1 LERAS
6 LDGKELG
13 EAGEDRFWVW
23 VYACR
28 VMIVASALLL
38 ILGLMSLYYSFA
50 GHSLLM
56 ILGIRLFYYGI
67 MWAQIPSY
75 VGYMPCRALSLILLL
90 AEISGSVLAIL
101 GYYVWI
107 YILSLSGTIHSMIY
121 IVKRGIGFS
130 RLKAPNML
138 VAAGLI
144 HSSAM
149 IIIDPSPLNMLSF
162 PLLSA
167 ISLLIRIDPPVLGYN
182 SRDTLVYIFIA
193 ISITMLILSPLYGIT
208 TIMII
213 PGAVLIPLH
222 RVHAK
227 GFYGI
232 GSTIAKITG
241 LSIAI
246 MTITRNYPTYIDI
259 THMLLIGFL
268 GVIMG
273 SLCAPMIVP
282 GIMGRAYRSI
292 PPWIPVIVFIIAVAR
307 ALYRIYM
314 QWPMTEILPIPML
327 LVIIFYIYRI
337 LSSEKAL

>member
-1 LERAS
+1 M
-6 LDGKELG
+6 K
-13 EAGEDRFWVW
+13 DRFWVW

-38 ILGLMSLYYSFA
+38 ILGLVSPHYGFA
-50 GHSLLM
+50 EHGLLM

-75 VGYMPCRALSLILLL
+75 VGYMPHRALSLILLI

-107 YILSLSGTIHSMIY
+107 YILSLSGIIHSMIY
-121 IVKRGIGFS
+121 MVKRGIGFS
-130 RLKAPNML
+130 RLKAPNVL
-138 VAAGLI
+138 VVAGLI
-144 HSSAM
+144 HSSVM
-149 IIIDPSPLNMLSF
+149 IIIDPSPLSMLSF

-167 ISLLIRIDPPVLGYN
+167 ISILIRVDPPMLGYN

-193 ISITMLILSPLYGIT
+193 ISIAMLILSPLYGIT

-222 RVHAK
+222 RVNPK
-227 GFYGI
+227 GFYGV
-232 GSTIAKITG
+232 GSTIAKLTG
-241 LSIAI
+241 VSIAI
-246 MTITRNYPTYIDI
+246 MAITKNYPPYIDT

-292 PPWIPVIVFIIAVAR
+292 PPWIPAIVFIIAVAR
-307 ALYRIYM
+307 ALYRLYIK
-314 QWPMTEILPIPML
+314 WPITEILHISML
-327 LVIIFYIYRI
+327 LVIMFYIYRV

>member
-1 LERAS
+1 M
-6 LDGKELG
+6 DGKELG

-23 VYACR
+23 VYTCR
-28 VMIVASALLL
+28 VLILASALFLM
-38 ILGLMSLYYSFA
+38 LGLVSLYYSFA
-50 GHSLLM
+50 RHGLLM
-56 ILGIRLFYYGI
+56 ILGVRLFYYGI
-67 MWAQIPSY
+67 MWCQIPGY
-75 VGYMPCRALSLILLL
+75 VGYMPHRALSLILLL
-90 AEISGSVLAIL
+90 AEISGSVLAFL
-101 GYYVWI
+101 GYHVWI
-107 YILSLSGTIHSMIY
+107 YMLSLSGIIHSTIY
-121 IVKRGIGFS
+121 ILKRGIGFS

-138 VAAGLI
+138 VAASLI

-149 IIIDPSPLNMLSF
+149 ILIDPNPLNMLSF

-167 ISLLIRIDPPVLGYN
+167 ISLLIRVDPPMLNYN

-193 ISITMLILSPLYGIT
+193 ISIAMLILSPLYGIT
-208 TIMII
+208 TITII

-222 RVHAK
+222 RVSAK
-227 GFYGI
+227 GYYGI

-241 LSIAI
+241 LSITL
-246 MTITRNYPTYIDI
+246 MTITNSYPPYIDT

-273 SLCAPMIVP
+273 SLCSPMIVP

-292 PPWIPVIVFIIAVAR
+292 PPWIPAIIFIVAVAR

-314 QWPMTEILPIPML
+314 QWPITEILPIPML